1 MSLRTRLTILYT
13 SLVGGILLLFG
24 LTVYQTVSAIL
35 MEQIDR
41 TLAVAYQAVLELYN
55 EGPAGEVGFRQSE
68 TFNPP
73 SNVVIQLWDRNGQLK
88 DYWPNYISR
97 ALDPLHTR
105 AGSPRYASLYVG
117 DNHLRVLTAPILVGD
132 FQLGTVQVGAGLS
145 IVDSAQQVLLVVL
158 LVGVVIS
165 MSLAAVAA
173 WFSTHQVLIP
183 LEAVT
188 QTALQI
194 TRADDLSRRIPS
206 HGLSQ
211 EDEIGQLITA
221 FNLTLGRLEQ
231 LFNTQRRFLIDV
243 GHELRTPLTVIKGN
257 AALMRKFGEG
267 DPELLESIE
276 SEADRLTRLA
286 GDLLLLSQ
294 AESGKLPLDWREVEI
309 DTLALEVLQQ
319 MKVLAKDQVDV
330 KLGELD
336 QVLVCGDRDRLKQV
350 FVNLVSNAVRYT
362 PAGGQVIMGVGKTES
377 QAWITV
383 EDSGPGIDV
392 DDLPHIFER
401 FYRGEKSR
409 TRSRD
414 GQGFG
419 LGLSIAYWIVR
430 NHDGKIEVQ
439 SRLDE
444 GTTFTVW
451 LPLATGDCEKTV
463 RD

>member
-41 TLAVAYQAVLELYN
+41 TLEIAYQAVLELYN

-105 AGSPRYASLYVG
+105 TGTPRYASLYVG

-231 LFNTQRRFLIDV
+231 LFNTQRRFLVDV

-257 AALMRKFGEG
+257 VALLRKFGEG

-294 AESGKLPLDWREVEI
+294 AESGKLPLDWRGVEI
-309 DTLALEVLQQ
+309 DTLALEVLQL

-350 FVNLVSNAVRYT
+350 LVNLVSNAVRYT
-362 PAGGQVIMGVGKTES
+362 PPGGTVILGVGKTES
-377 QAWITV
+377 QAWIAV
-383 EDSGPGIDV
+383 EDSGPGIAADE
-392 DDLPHIFER
+392 LPHIFER

-430 NHDGKIEVQ
+430 NHDGKIEVH
-439 SRLDE
+439 SRLGQ

-451 LPLATGDCEKTV
+451 LPLAMDGCEKTV
-463 RD
+463 RE